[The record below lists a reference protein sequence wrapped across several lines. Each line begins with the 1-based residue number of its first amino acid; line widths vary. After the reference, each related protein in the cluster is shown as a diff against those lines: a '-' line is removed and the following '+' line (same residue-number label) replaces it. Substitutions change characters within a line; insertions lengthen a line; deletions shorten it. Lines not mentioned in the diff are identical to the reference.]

1 MMSDKIMYQF
11 EWSKRCNVV
20 SPSSHQLSRFS
31 LFVFYLLQALRPGM
45 TLKATGSPR
54 FSTHMTHA
62 KNLNREA
69 YFFVQQD
76 QRLTLTKKA
85 LPQTP

>member
-1 MMSDKIMYQF
+1 MSHHGKN
-11 EWSKRCNVV
+11 EKS
-20 SPSSHQLSRFS
+20 
-31 LFVFYLLQALRPGM
+31 RPGM
-45 TLKATGSPR
+45 TLKATGSQR